1 MDLLNIK
8 GLRALYI
15 LNFFRLVFRPL
26 SGFLLIE
33 NKQFRIQAIAAAS
46 VELSC

>member
-15 LNFFRLVFRPL
+15 HNFFRLVFRL